1 MFWPLARILFT
12 TKERSGCLTQLGR
25 EREREGEK
33 EGKREHLCETLPFT
47 SSLGIR
53 GGKSRE
59 RRYIYIREV
68 REPNLRDDLLTKAL
82 PFCEN
87 LWNVSIRNEPRE
99 FSKFHCG
106 GVRIVFI
113 CIHALVIS
121 NTDVKGKFILFL
133 LWWFSFLDFWRI
145 FIEFEDKFF
154 IENCRISFF
163 SFNRIWRILFEIV
176 TAMVES
182 LFKFYPGE
190 GK

>member
-1 MFWPLARILFT
+1 M
-12 TKERSGCLTQLGR
+12 
-25 EREREGEK
+25 
-33 EGKREHLCETLPFT
+33 
-47 SSLGIR
+47 
-53 GGKSRE
+53 
-59 RRYIYIREV
+59 

-145 FIEFEDKFF
+145 FVEFEDKFF

-182 LFKFYPGE
+182 LFKFYPGGRKIIFSFNFKRFE
-190 GK
+190 TDFETLFFPFLIEIWHSEKGISI

>member
-1 MFWPLARILFT
+1 M
-12 TKERSGCLTQLGR
+12 
-25 EREREGEK
+25 
-33 EGKREHLCETLPFT
+33 
-47 SSLGIR
+47 
-53 GGKSRE
+53 
-59 RRYIYIREV
+59 

-145 FIEFEDKFF
+145 FVEFEDKFF
-154 IENCRISFF
+154 IEDCRIFF
-163 SFNRIWRILFEIV
+163 FLVLIEFDEFYSKSWQQWWKVYSNFIRGKENNFLFQFQTV
-176 TAMVES
+176 RNWFWNTFFPFFDWN
-182 LFKFYPGE
+182 LT
-190 GK
+190 